1 MVDFVVTGRAAE
13 VADILIQIED
23 DVESGLALTFP
34 GGATKTFA
42 TYLAIDN
49 VEMFDEVSHSI
60 DSVHNVSLWLAKRHL

>member
-60 DSVHNVSLWLAKRHL
+60 DSVHNVSL